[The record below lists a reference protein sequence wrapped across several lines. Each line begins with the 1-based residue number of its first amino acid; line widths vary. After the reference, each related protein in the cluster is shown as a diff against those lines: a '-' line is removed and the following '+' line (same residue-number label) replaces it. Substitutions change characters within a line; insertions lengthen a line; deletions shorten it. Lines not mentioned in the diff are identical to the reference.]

1 MKDVSR
7 KWIWAAL
14 AVAGLAVQ
22 AYFVRELLA
31 ALILFAALFAVLAAG
46 GLLLYLVQVGGT
58 RAMAVAETTLK
69 SAARARNHHA
79 PAPRAQ

>member
-7 KWIWAAL
+7 NWIWAAL

-31 ALILFAALFAVLAAG
+31 ALIFFAAVFVVLLAG

-58 RAMAVAETTLK
+58 RAMAVAETALK
-69 SAARARNHHA
+69 SAARAPKHHV

>member
-14 AVAGLAVQ
+14 AAAALAVQ

-31 ALILFAALFAVLAAG
+31 ALILFAAVFAVLAAG

-58 RAMAVAETTLK
+58 RAMAVAEAGLK
-69 SAARARNHHA
+69 SVARARNHHA
-79 PAPRAQ
+79 PEPRAQ

>member
-1 MKDVSR
+1 VKDVFR
-7 KWIWAAL
+7 KWIWVAL
-14 AVAGLAVQ
+14 AASALAVQ

-69 SAARARNHHA
+69 SAARAHKHHE
-79 PAPRAQ
+79 PSLRAQ